1 MPPKKKPVKADS
13 DEESNGES
21 ENEMEDQES
30 NDGGSESG
38 DSESGAGSDS
48 DNDSDGSNND
58 SGSDDGQEEEDEEDV
73 PILKGKGKR
82 AAPASKK
89 APPTKKV
96 KATPARSKK
105 VDKKKTKSKTKS
117 KSKPKSSSKA
127 EESSSEPKLHKLK
140 ASKKSE
146 RLEEARKAY
155 KWWEAPKLEPGI
167 NWHFLEH
174 PGVKFAPPYERHN
187 IPLYHNGRP
196 LALSAEQEEV
206 ATFFAAMPL
215 DGPQLGNPKTKPVFE
230 RNFLEDFQEVLGTD
244 HQVASV
250 DQLDFSEIR
259 VHLDMQ
265 KSLRKAATDE
275 EKAVKKTV
283 KEQDFLQFGYA
294 MIDGRVEKVSMSV
307 SVCTIANTYT
317 YT

>member
-1 MPPKKKPVKADS
+1 MKEAS

-21 ENEMEDQES
+21 ENEMEEQDSHE
-30 NDGGSESG
+30 GGSESG
-38 DSESGAGSDS
+38 DSASGSGSDS

-58 SGSDDGQEEEDEEDV
+58 SGSDDDQEDEDEEDA

-89 APPTKKV
+89 APAPKKA
-96 KATPARSKK
+96 KATPKK
-105 VDKKKTKSKTKS
+105 IDKKKSKSKTKS
-117 KSKPKSSSKA
+117 KSSKSKSSSKTKTND
-127 EESSSEPKLHKLK
+127 ESSSEPKLHKLK

-187 IPLYHNGRP
+187 IPLYYNGQ
-196 LALSAEQEEV
+196 ALVLTAEQEEV

-215 DGPQLGNPKTKPVFE
+215 DGPQLGNPKTKAVFE

-244 HQVASV
+244 VMKISQF
-250 DQLDFSEIR
+250 DKLDFSEIR
-259 VHLDMQ
+259 AYLDMQ

-275 EKAVKKTV
+275 EKAVKKAV

-294 MIDGRVEKVSMSV
+294 MIDGRVEKVL
-307 SVCTIANTYT
+307 
-317 YT
+317 